1 MLYDY
6 PDTAKFLSAAEK
18 KFVVARLREDEEG
31 LSHEYK
37 NRFILDAFVSAS
49 LCDETQCRS

>member
-6 PDTAKFLSAAEK
+6 PDTAKFLTAAEK
-18 KFVVARLREDEEG
+18 KFVIARLREDEEG

-37 NRFILDAFVSAS
+37 NRFIMDAFVCTV
-49 LCDETQCRS
+49 LTDRSQSEG